1 MAFLLFPVTAPSC
14 EKRKAGKSADFSAFA
29 NMKIMIPLILS
40 ERDPCAETILNRFLQ
55 DHIFNEQRNAAVVA
69 VQKFHLVVR
78 VEQFG
83 GNLHLNAVGG
93 VDAAAL
99 HAADARRS

>member
-1 MAFLLFPVTAPSC
+1 
-14 EKRKAGKSADFSAFA
+14 
-29 NMKIMIPLILS
+29 MIPLILS

-99 HAADARRS
+99 HEHLSCGYSGQNGWCGSFAG